1 MTQIF
6 AHRGYSASFAENTLR
21 AFVEAEKAGA
31 DGLEL
36 DVQLTKD
43 GEIVVIHDEK
53 VDRTTNG
60 KGFVKDYL
68 YKDLRK
74 LNANKKSSKMEP
86 IPALA
91 EVFEW
96 LSTNKLLC
104 SIELK
109 NGLIPYQGM
118 EEKVIQLIYNYQLV
132 DRIIISSF
140 NHYSIVYSNRVAPE
154 IETAPLFYEGI
165 YMPWIYT
172 QAIRAKG
179 MHPKYSA
186 ISDEIIIKTIE
197 NGIAVRPYTV
207 NKEADLHRLF
217 NINCTALIT
226 DDPVKALSLRK
237 QYEKRP

>member
-21 AFVEAEKAGA
+21 AFIEAANAGA

-53 VDRTTNG
+53 VDRTTDG
-60 KGFVKDYL
+60 KGFVKDFL

-74 LNANKKSSKMEP
+74 LNANKKDNIIEP
-86 IPALA
+86 IPALT

-96 LSTNKLLC
+96 LTTNKLLC
-104 SIELK
+104 NIELK
-109 NGLIPYQGM
+109 NGLFPYKGM
-118 EEKVIQLIYNYQLV
+118 EEKIIKLIYKYQLV

-140 NHYSIVYSNRVAPE
+140 NHYSIVYSFRLAPE
-154 IETAPLFYEGI
+154 IETAPLFLEGI
-165 YMPWIYT
+165 YMPWVYSK
-172 QAIRAKG
+172 AIHAKG
-179 MHPKYSA
+179 IHPKYST
-186 ISDEIIIKTIE
+186 ISDEVILKTID

-207 NKEADLHRLF
+207 NNEVDLRRLF

-226 DDPVKALSLRK
+226 DDPVKALRIRK
-237 QYEKRP
+237 QFEKRP